1 MVQTA
6 GFGAAGNNVRDEETP
21 LLGRSPINPVNKKT
35 WTHRLQHDISC
46 SWADAVLLA
55 CYVVTGLL
63 DSSSIQV
70 WGTFV
75 SMQTG

>member
-1 MVQTA
+1 MVLTP
-6 GFGAAGNNVRDEETP
+6 GTGAENTVARDEETP
-21 LLGRSPINPVNKKT
+21 LLGNAPVKRSS
-35 WTHRLQHDISC
+35 WTRQMQKDVTISW
-46 SWADAVLLA
+46 SDAVLLI

-75 SMQTG
+75 SMQTGQ

>member
-1 MVQTA
+1 MVLTTSADAESTA
-6 GFGAAGNNVRDEETP
+6 TRDEETP
-21 LLGRSPINPVNKKT
+21 LLGNAPQKRSSWMRQMQKDVTI
-35 WTHRLQHDISC
+35 
-46 SWADAVLLA
+46 SWADAVLLT

>member
-1 MVQTA
+1 MVLTP
-6 GFGAAGNNVRDEETP
+6 GTGAEGTTRDEETP
-21 LLGRSPINPVNKKT
+21 LLGNAPVKRSS
-35 WTHRLQHDISC
+35 WTRQMQKDVTISW
-46 SWADAVLLA
+46 SDAVLLT

-75 SMQTG
+75 SMQTGQSTF